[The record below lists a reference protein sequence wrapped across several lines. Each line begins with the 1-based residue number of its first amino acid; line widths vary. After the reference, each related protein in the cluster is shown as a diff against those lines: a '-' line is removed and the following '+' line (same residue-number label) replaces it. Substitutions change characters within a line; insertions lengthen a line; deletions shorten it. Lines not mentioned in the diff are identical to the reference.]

1 MSSEGRTWW
10 VVGLVLVIA
19 AVTVWFLLTR
29 GCGGPGGTG
38 SESGVPTPI
47 VAPSPT
53 PEETPGPGALPA
65 GVTLSTS
72 DVAVRQLVATLSQNP
87 KLVAWLAHEDLV
99 RRFVASV
106 YNIAH
111 GKSPRSHLA
120 FLRPQA
126 PFRVEKEGG
135 RLVTD
140 PRSYRRYD
148 LAAEVFSS
156 IDTQSAVQVLR
167 ELKPLTD
174 EAFSEIAR
182 PGETFQQTL
191 YDAIA
196 QLLRTPEVPPNAPL
210 EEKVVTYRY
219 VDPELEALSDA
230 QRQLLRM
237 GPDNVR
243 KVKDKLRELALA
255 LGMPATQIP
264 AQ

>member
-1 MSSEGRTWW
+1 MGSKGQTWW
-10 VVGLVLVIA
+10 IVGIVVVIA
-19 AVTVWFLLTR
+19 AVIVGFLLTR
-29 GCGGPGGTG
+29 GCGGPGGAGTEAG
-38 SESGVPTPI
+38 LATPTA
-47 VAPSPT
+47 APSPT
-53 PEETPGPGALPA
+53 PEITPGPGALPE

-72 DVAVRQLVATLSQNP
+72 DVAVRQLVAGLSQNP

-120 FLRPQA
+120 FLRPKD
-126 PFRVEKEGG
+126 PFRVKKKNGE
-135 RLVTD
+135 LITD

-148 LAAEVFSS
+148 LATEVFTS
-156 IDTQSAVQVLR
+156 IDTQGAVQALQALR
-167 ELKPLTD
+167 PLTD
-174 EAFSEIAR
+174 EAFREIAR

-196 QLLRTPEVPPNAPL
+196 QLLRTPEVSPNAPL

-219 VDPELEALSDA
+219 VDPNLEALSDA
-230 QRQLLRM
+230 QRHLLRM
-237 GPDNVR
+237 GPTNVR
-243 KVKDKLRELALA
+243 RIKKKLHELAVA
-255 LGMPATQIP
+255 LGMPASQIP

>member
-29 GCGGPGGTG
+29 GCGGPGGAG
-38 SESGVPTPI
+38 SEPGMATPT

-126 PFRVEKEGG
+126 PFRVKKEGG

-156 IDTQSAVQVLR
+156 IDTQGAVQVLR
-167 ELKPLTD
+167 ELRPLTD

-182 PGETFQQTL
+182 PGETFRQTL

-196 QLLRTPEVPPNAPL
+196 QLLRTPEVRPNAPL

-230 QRQLLRM
+230 QRQMLRM

-255 LGMPATQIP
+255 LGMPASQIP